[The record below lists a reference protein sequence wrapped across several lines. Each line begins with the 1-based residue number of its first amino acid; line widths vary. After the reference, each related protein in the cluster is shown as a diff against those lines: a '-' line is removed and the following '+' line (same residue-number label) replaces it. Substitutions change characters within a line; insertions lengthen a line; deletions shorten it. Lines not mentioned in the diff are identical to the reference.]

1 MTISLSSYP
10 PQQIAALQAAYNAA
24 ISRKRLRFAAGL
36 IVFVALLIVA
46 GFGAEVAPKVFV
58 EKIGN
63 FVGYF
68 DRILNL
74 DTGKRVWTDPAEWFW
89 GWQKWLK
96 LLAETLLLSY
106 VGTTIGA
113 FGAFGL
119 NFFAAANLSPNPV
132 LRFVV
137 RRLLEFC
144 RTVPSIVF
152 ALIFVIAF
160 GLGPMAGVLAIA
172 IHSIG
177 ALGKL
182 YSEQAENIDM
192 KPLEG
197 VRSTGASWLSA
208 VRFAVLPQV
217 MPGFASYTL
226 LRFEINVR
234 EASVMG
240 FVGAGGIGQELVVAV
255 RKFFYSD
262 VSAILIMIIIT
273 VFIIDICTGWLRG
286 RLFGSDQ
293 RA

>member
-10 PQQIAALQAAYNAA
+10 PQQIAALQAAYDGV
-24 ISRKRLRFAAGL
+24 ISRKRLRFVAGL
-36 IVFVALLIVA
+36 VVFVALLIVA
-46 GFGAEVAPKVFV
+46 GFGAEVAPKTFI

-74 DTGKRVWTDPAEWFW
+74 DTGQRVWTDPAEWFW

-113 FGAFGL
+113 LGAFVL
-119 NFFAAANLSPNPV
+119 NFLAAANLSPHPV

-137 RRLLEFC
+137 RRSLEFC

-197 VRSTGASWLSA
+197 VRSTGASWMSA

-240 FVGAGGIGQELVVAV
+240 FVGAGGIGQELVAAV

-262 VSAILIMIIIT
+262 VSAILLMVIVT
-273 VFIIDICTGWLRG
+273 VFVIDICTGWLRG
-286 RLFGSDQ
+286 RLFGSEQ
-293 RA
+293 RV

>member
-1 MTISLSSYP
+1 MTVTLSSYP
-10 PQQIAALQAAYNAA
+10 PQQIAALEAAYNAA
-24 ISRKRLRFAAGL
+24 VARKRVRFVLGLVVLVVLLVIAGL
-36 IVFVALLIVA
+36 
-46 GFGAEVAPKVFV
+46 GAEVAPRVFV
-58 EKIGN
+58 EKIAN
-63 FVGYF
+63 FIGYF

-74 DTGKRVWTDPAEWFW
+74 DTGSRVWTDPAEWFW

-113 FGAFGL
+113 IGAFGL
-119 NFFAAANLSPNPV
+119 NFFAATNLSPHPA
-132 LRFVV
+132 LRFAV

-197 VRSTGASWLSA
+197 VRSTGASWMSS

-262 VSAILIMIIIT
+262 VSAILLMIVVT

-286 RLFGSDQ
+286 RLFGEGQ